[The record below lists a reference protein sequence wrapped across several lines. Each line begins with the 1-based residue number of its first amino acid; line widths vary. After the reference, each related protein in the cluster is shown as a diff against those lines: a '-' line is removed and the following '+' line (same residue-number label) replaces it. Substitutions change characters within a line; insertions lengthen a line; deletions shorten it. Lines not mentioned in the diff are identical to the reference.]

1 VSISLEIVS
10 TGCRTSTPVGI
21 PGWQLKVIKSYSR
34 KRHRTQ
40 RVLWANFFFKLSA
53 SFLHSTKSLK
63 PRKWTKFQFVCCVSK
78 IKILIPKPNRE
89 STKREIHSPR
99 SQVKLDAKIVHK
111 EISRLNPAVY

>member
-1 VSISLEIVS
+1 MQNIYTCWYPRLATE
-10 TGCRTSTPVGI
+10 
-21 PGWQLKVIKSYSR
+21 SYKILFQKKAQDPESFMG
-34 KRHRTQ
+34 K
-40 RVLWANFFFKLSA
+40 FFFKLSA